1 MKDAPIYPITAGL
14 QPNYHASYVHNA
26 IYVPGLQQFDP
37 TNVWLSTPG
46 S

>member
-1 MKDAPIYPITAGL
+1 MKDAPFYPITQPL
-14 QPNYHASYVHNA
+14 QPLYHASYVHNA
-26 IYVPGLQQFDP
+26 IYVPALQGFDP